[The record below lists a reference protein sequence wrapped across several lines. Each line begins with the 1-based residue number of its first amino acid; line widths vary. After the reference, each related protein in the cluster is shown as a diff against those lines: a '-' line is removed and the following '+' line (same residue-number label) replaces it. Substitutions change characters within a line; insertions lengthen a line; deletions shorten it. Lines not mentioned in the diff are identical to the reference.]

1 MNDSNQIIPKLDVPY
16 YKETRYST
24 CGPAALMMVMKY
36 WDNTICLSKN
46 LEYKI
51 WLRCNPLIFL
61 GGTLQFG
68 LARTAHKMGYKTKIY
83 QKKRISEINP
93 HKGILYNFWS
103 YIESRNIHRENI
115 TITYNVNIMDIIQE
129 SIMNKIPPIVF
140 LNLKPLVGEN
150 VLHWLVVT
158 GLDEKKIYV
167 NDPYIPSNTN
177 LKIKKGFPIKIAK
190 FQESI
195 ATDKIGNLRLPPCL
209 IQIYR

>member
-1 MNDSNQIIPKLDVPY
+1 MHGIHTEEV
-16 YKETRYST
+16 
-24 CGPAALMMVMKY
+24 GF
-36 WDNTICLSKN
+36 
-46 LEYKI
+46 
-51 WLRCNPLIFL
+51 IFL
-61 GGTLQFG
+61 HAYRVRREITG
-68 LARTAHKMGYKTKIY
+68 A
-83 QKKRISEINP
+83 EINP

-129 SIMNKIPPIVF
+129 SIMNNIPPIVF